1 MEGGNAVN
9 DIDTRVVEMQFQNS
23 QFQQKASQTLDM
35 LGKLTNASSMTDA
48 VKGFGN
54 LDQAANNVD
63 LSGLASSIQSIQGHF
78 STAGII
84 ADQVLRDL
92 VRKAEQYGMQLVNAL
107 VTKPLNAGFGEY
119 NLKMGS
125 VQTIMAST
133 GESIETVNG
142 YLEELNKYSDQ
153 TIYSFSDMTNNIGK
167 FTNAGVK
174 LEDAVLAIKGIS
186 NEAALSGANAQEA
199 SRAMYNFSQALAS
212 GYVKLIDWKSIE
224 NANMATKG
232 FKEELLKTAAE
243 VGTLTKLEG
252 ELDDQGNQLY
262 RTEKG
267 NLVSATKEFNNTLQ
281 DAWMT
286 TDVLIPTLGKYADET
301 TEIGQKAF
309 HAAQDI
315 KTIPMLFDTLGEAL
329 GSGWAQSFEIIIGD
343 LEEAKEM
350 LTSVGNLL
358 GDMISKSADARNAVL
373 QRWSDLGGREDISE
387 SIHNLIYAYNSI
399 VEPLKRAFKDI
410 FPVDFGKRLK
420 EITQW
425 ISKFTKNLQVIGTKQ
440 QKMEQ
445 VFRGVFAVIDIVIQG
460 VKTLWGI
467 IKSFLG
473 GVSDAV
479 SPVGDVLVTISKYL
493 VIIDDIVHN
502 GIDSV
507 LMLNRRSADA
517 AFFLSDE
524 ALKLRDLYLKAVE
537 FLDQT
542 KEKLKPLTDALKK
555 FWDKFKE
562 ILDSIFKK
570 KDEETPLDDVA
581 ADAEKTVTFLDRLKQ
596 VASGIGRFFVNFG
609 ATIINVFASLMEFVS
624 PIITSIG
631 NALKDLWDSIKD
643 TFTTDAGAIDFK
655 KIFESLF
662 VGGLGA
668 IGIDAFVKTLNSTG
682 GIIDT
687 IKETVQ
693 NLVDSL
699 GNIFKKTDNSSIDN
713 IEKIAKSLLILAAAV
728 FILASIEPEKLAAS
742 IAAVAIL
749 LNSVLKFIASVAM
762 MGARSR
768 RSMKAA
774 ASSLIKVAAA
784 ILVLSVAMKI
794 MASMDIGQLVTSMI
808 ATIILLSAVT
818 TVITALSKLEGLS
831 KGSSKGVRSIL
842 AVAAAVLVLAVAV
855 KSLSQ
860 LSIEELAK
868 GIGSVIILLAA
879 LAGFIVATN
888 NKGMKFGKAA
898 GILLIAA
905 SLLIINKA
913 VKDLGALDL
922 VTLAK
927 GIGGVV
933 VILAALAGFTAITNG
948 SKGMLVTAAAMV
960 VLGAA
965 LLIVTNVITQLGN
978 LPLEQWALGI
988 VGMALAIGIMV
999 GSMML
1004 LSTIDTATLLGVS
1017 AAMLI
1022 FSVALLAITP
1032 AIMAFA
1038 ELSLGEVA
1046 TALLV
1051 LVGIFAAL
1059 GAAGLLLGPIAP
1071 VILTVAAALALLGVG
1086 VLSFAAGLA
1095 LLSAAIIALGAAAV
1109 SVPAAILAIGAV
1121 ITGLTG
1127 VILKAVEDIILGLLK
1142 FIGDALPLI
1151 VEILTGL
1158 IVAICTALTDSIPA
1172 LINTLAAIFD
1182 ALIPFL
1188 YTYVPLII
1196 DLALYLLESL
1206 LQSIADHIQDII
1218 NAGADIVINLINGI
1232 GEKFPEIINAGFDMV
1247 LQILEGINNAVEEKA
1262 DDIIASGLE
1271 IAGNLVGGVIRGIGD
1286 GAGRI
1291 WTEIKSAVSDA
1302 YEGAKQWLG
1311 INSPSRKFRELG
1323 KYTAEGM
1330 AVGLDDVDVRAA
1342 GKEMAGRIEDGAK
1355 EGVGDLDKSVGEKFN
1370 DTLSKINGWFQENM
1384 DANPVIAPVLDLSNV
1399 SSGIGDISTM
1409 LGSVDNTE
1417 FGTAMNLDVGGM
1429 ASSIGNP
1436 LGSINAPSAIDTKS
1450 ALNRGDTSITNT
1462 FNITGDDPTEI
1473 ANKVSDILNRQTQRE
1488 ATVWA

>member
-1 MEGGNAVN
+1 MSKN
-9 DIDTRVVEMQFQNS
+9 IDTKVVEMQFQNS
-23 QFQQKASQTLDM
+23 QFQQKASQTLET
-35 LGKLTNASSMTDA
+35 LGKLSNAASMSGA

-54 LDQAANNVD
+54 LDKAANNVD
-63 LSGLASSIQSIQGHF
+63 LSGLSSSIQDIQKHF

-84 ADQVLRDL
+84 ADTVLRDI
-92 VRKAEQYGMQLVNAL
+92 VHMAERYGMQIVNAL

-232 FKEELLKTAAE
+232 FKDELLKTAAE

-262 RTEKG
+262 RTTKG

-281 DAWMT
+281 DAWLT

-399 VEPLKRAFKDI
+399 IEPLKRAFRDI
-410 FPVDFGKRLK
+410 FPVDFGKKLK
-420 EITQW
+420 DITQW
-425 ISKFTKNLQVIGTKQ
+425 IENFTKNLQVIGTKQ

-460 VKTLWGI
+460 VKALWGVV
-467 IKSFLG
+467 KSFFG
-473 GVSDAV
+473 GVSEAV

-502 GIDSV
+502 GIDNV

-570 KDEETPLDDVA
+570 KDEETPLDDIA
-581 ADAEKTVTFLDRLKQ
+581 ADAEKTVTFLDKLKR
-596 VASGIGRFFVNFG
+596 VASGIGRFFLNFG
-609 ATIINVFASLMEFVS
+609 TTIINVFTSLMEFVS
-624 PIITSIG
+624 PLVTAIG
-631 NALKDLWDSIKD
+631 NGLQTLWASIKE
-643 TFTTDAGAIDFK
+643 TFTTDAGTIDFQ
-655 KIFESLF
+655 KIFEGAF

-668 IGIDAFVKTLNSTG
+668 GIGILIKRVSDFLNGDG
-682 GIIDT
+682 GLIKT
-687 IKETVQ
+687 IKDA
-693 NLVDSL
+693 VDSL
-699 GNIFKKTDNSSIDN
+699 TGIFKKSDVSGVETMR
-713 IEKIAKSLLILAAAV
+713 EFAKSLLILAAAI
-728 FILASIEPEKLAAS
+728 FILASVEPEELAAS
-742 IAAVAIL
+742 VMATSIL
-749 LNSVLKFIASVAM
+749 MNSILKFIMAVST
-762 MGARSR
+762 MGMRSR

-784 ILVLSVAMKI
+784 ILVLSIAMKL
-794 MASMDIGQLVTSMI
+794 MSTMDIGQLVTSML
-808 ATIILLSAVT
+808 ATIILLAAVK
-818 TVITALSKLEGLS
+818 TVITTLSKLDGLS
-831 KGSSKGVRSIL
+831 KGSSKGVGSIL
-842 AVAAAVLVLAVAV
+842 AVAAAVLVLTVAV

-868 GIGSVIILLAA
+868 GIGSVVILLAA

-888 NKGMKFGKAA
+888 KKGMKFGNAL
-898 GILLIAA
+898 GILLIVT
-905 SLLIINKA
+905 SLLIINKV

-922 VTLAK
+922 ETLAK
-927 GIGGVV
+927 GIGSVV
-933 VILAALAGFTAITNG
+933 IILAALAGFTAVTSG

-965 LLIVTNVITQLGN
+965 LLIVTNVITQLGS
-978 LPLEQWALGI
+978 LPLNQWALGI
-988 VGMALAIGIMV
+988 TGMALAIGIMV
-999 GSMML
+999 ASMML
-1004 LSTIDTATLLGVS
+1004 LSSINTVTLLAVS
-1017 AAMLI
+1017 AAMLT
-1022 FSVALLAITP
+1022 FSLALLAITP
-1032 AIMAFA
+1032 AIMAFSQ
-1038 ELSLGEVA
+1038 LSIGEVGM
-1046 TALLV
+1046 ALLT

-1071 VILTVAAALALLGVG
+1071 AILSVAAALALLGVG
-1086 VLSFAAGLA
+1086 VLAFAAGLA
-1095 LLSAAIIALGAAAV
+1095 LLSAAIIALSAAAV
-1109 SVPAAILAIGAV
+1109 AVPAAILAIGAV
-1121 ITGLTG
+1121 ILGLTEI
-1127 VILKAVEDIILGLLK
+1127 ILQSVEMIILGVLK
-1142 FIGDALPLI
+1142 FIKEALPLI
-1151 VEILTGL
+1151 VEILADL
-1158 IVAICTALTDSIPA
+1158 IIAICTALTDAIPS
-1172 LINTLAAIFD
+1172 LISTLAAIFD

-1188 YTYVPLII
+1188 YTYVPQII
-1196 DLALYLLESL
+1196 DLALYLLESF
-1206 LQSIADHIQDII
+1206 LQSIADKLPDII
-1218 NAGADIVINLINGI
+1218 NTGADIVIGLVNGI
-1232 GEKFPEIINAGFDMV
+1232 GEKFPEIVNAGFDMV
-1247 LQILEGINNAVEEKA
+1247 LQILDGINDAISEKG
-1262 DDIIASGLE
+1262 DDIVASGLE
-1271 IAGNLVGGVIRGIGD
+1271 IAGNLISSIVRGIGE

-1291 WTEIKSAVSDA
+1291 WNEITSAVSEA
-1302 YEGAKQWLG
+1302 YYSAKSWLG

-1323 KYTAEGM
+1323 KYSAEGM
-1330 AVGLDDVDVRAA
+1330 AVGLNDVNVRAA
-1342 GKEMAGRIEDGAK
+1342 GKEMASRIEEGAK
-1355 EGVGDLDKSVGEKFN
+1355 EGVGDLDKSVGDKFN
-1370 DTLSKINGWFQENM
+1370 DTLAKINNWFQDNM
-1384 DANPVIAPVLDLSNV
+1384 DANPVISPVLDLSNV
-1399 SSGIGDISTM
+1399 STGVGDISSM
-1409 LGSVDNTE
+1409 LGTVDGMDLGMT
-1417 FGTAMNLDVGGM
+1417 GNLDVGGI
-1429 ASSIGNP
+1429 ASSMNNP
-1436 LGSINAPSAIDTKS
+1436 LNSLTSSNPFGSLGGN
-1450 ALNRGDTSITNT
+1450 NQNTSITNT
-1462 FNITGDDPTEI
+1462 FNITGDDPQAI
-1473 ANKVSDILNRQTQRE
+1473 ANEVSKILNRQTQRE

>member
-1 MEGGNAVN
+1 MSKDV
-9 DIDTRVVEMQFQNS
+9 DTKIVEMQFQNS
-23 QFQQKASQTLDM
+23 QFQQKASQTLEM
-35 LGKLTNASSMTDA
+35 LGKLSNAASMSGA

-54 LDQAANNVD
+54 LDKAVNNVD
-63 LSGLASSIQSIQGHF
+63 LSGLSSSIQDIQKHF

-84 ADQVLRDL
+84 ADTVLRDI
-92 VRKAEQYGMQLVNAL
+92 VHMAERYGMQIVNAL

-232 FKEELLKTAAE
+232 FKDELLKTAAE

-262 RTEKG
+262 RTTKG

-281 DAWMT
+281 DAWLT

-399 VEPLKRAFKDI
+399 VEPLKRAFRDI

-420 EITQW
+420 DITQW
-425 ISKFTKNLQVIGTKQ
+425 IENFTKNLQVIGTKQ

-460 VKTLWGI
+460 VKVLWSVV
-467 IKSFLG
+467 KSFFG
-473 GVSDAV
+473 GVSEAV

-502 GIDSV
+502 GIDNV

-542 KEKLKPLTDALKK
+542 KEKLKPLTDALQK

-581 ADAEKTVTFLDRLKQ
+581 ADAEKTVTFLDKLKR
-596 VASGIGRFFVNFG
+596 VASGIGRFFLNFG
-609 ATIINVFASLMEFVS
+609 TMIINVFTSLMDFVS
-624 PIITSIG
+624 PLVTAIG
-631 NALKDLWDSIKD
+631 NGLQTLWASIKE
-643 TFTTDAGAIDFK
+643 TFTTDAGTIDFQ
-655 KIFESLF
+655 KIFEGLF

-668 IGIDAFVKTLNSTG
+668 GIGVLIKRVSDFLNGDG
-682 GIIDT
+682 GLIKT
-687 IKETVQ
+687 IKDA
-693 NLVDSL
+693 VDSL
-699 GNIFKKTDNSSIDN
+699 TGIFKKSDVSGVETMR
-713 IEKIAKSLLILAAAV
+713 EFAKSLLILAAAI
-728 FILASIEPEKLAAS
+728 FILASVEPEELAAS
-742 IAAVAIL
+742 VMATGIL
-749 LNSVLKFIASVAM
+749 MNSILKFIMAVST
-762 MGARSR
+762 MGVRSR

-784 ILVLSVAMKI
+784 ILILSVAMKL
-794 MASMDIGQLVTSMI
+794 MASLDIQQLVVSMI
-808 ATIILLSAVT
+808 AMVILLKAVT
-818 TVITALSKLEGLS
+818 TVITSLSKIEKFS
-831 KGSSKGVRSIL
+831 KGTSQGIKSIL
-842 AVAAAVLVLAVAV
+842 AVAAAVLLLTVAV
-855 KSLSQ
+855 KTLSK

-888 NKGMKFGKAA
+888 KKGMKFGKAA

-933 VILAALAGFTAITNG
+933 IILAALAGFTAITKKG

-965 LLIVTNVITQLGN
+965 LLIVTNAITQLGSLSLN
-978 LPLEQWALGI
+978 QWALGI
-988 VGMALAIGIMV
+988 TGMALAV
-999 GSMML
+999 GVMTAALML
-1004 LSTIDTATLLGVS
+1004 LSQIDTKRLLGVS
-1017 AAMLI
+1017 AAMLV
-1022 FSVALLAITP
+1022 FSLALLTLTP

-1038 ELSLGEVA
+1038 KLSIGEIA
-1046 TALLV
+1046 KALLT
-1051 LVGIFAAL
+1051 LVGIFAIL
-1059 GAAGLLLGPIAP
+1059 GLAAAVLEPMIPAILG
-1071 VILTVAAALALLGVG
+1071 VAAAVALLGVG
-1086 VLSFAAGLA
+1086 IAAFGAGL
-1095 LLSAAIIALGAAAV
+1095 LLLATAITAVSIAAA
-1109 SVPAAILAIGAV
+1109 SVPGAVLAIGAAIVGLIPIV
-1121 ITGLTG
+1121 IGAIG
-1127 VILKAVEDIILGLLK
+1127 QIILGIINFVHEAIPAIIELLAD
-1142 FIGDALPLI
+1142 II
-1151 VEILTGL
+1151 I
-1158 IVAICTALTDSIPA
+1158 AICTAIIEAVPSIIA
-1172 LINTLAAIFD
+1172 ALAAIFD
-1182 ALIPFL
+1182 AVLPFL
-1188 YTYVPLII
+1188 GTYVPAIVNLGLELVAALLVGLGEKLPDIIEAGANLII
-1196 DLALYLLESL
+1196 KFLE
-1206 LQSIADHIQDII
+1206 
-1218 NAGADIVINLINGI
+1218 GI
-1232 GEKFPEIINAGFDMV
+1232 GEKLPDIVMAGLDMV
-1247 LQILEGINNAVEEKA
+1247 VKIIEGINQGIREKG
-1262 DDIIASGLE
+1262 DDIVAGALE
-1271 IAGNLVGGVIRGIGD
+1271 IAGSLISALVRGISD

-1291 WTEIKSAVSDA
+1291 WQALKDGISDA
-1302 YEGAKQWLG
+1302 WNGAKEWLG

-1323 KYTAEGM
+1323 KYSAEGF
-1330 AVGLDDVDVRAA
+1330 AVGAESVNLAEA
-1342 GKEMAGRIEDGAK
+1342 GETMAKSIEQGAENGIEDSR
-1355 EGVGDLDKSVGEKFN
+1355 EGLN
-1370 DTLSKINGWFQENM
+1370 DRLSKLSEWLESNI
-1384 DANPVIAPVLDLSNV
+1384 DSAPVIAPVLDLSNV
-1399 SSGIGDISTM
+1399 SAGVGDINTM
-1409 LGSVDNTE
+1409 LGNIDGSGID
-1417 FGTAMNLDVGGM
+1417 FGTTGFDLGGM
-1429 ASSIGNP
+1429 TSSIGKP
-1436 LGSINAPSAIDTKS
+1436 LGSTNAVSVPGQNGTTDQS
-1450 ALNRGDTSITNT
+1450 TSITNT
-1462 FNITGDDPTEI
+1462 FNITGDNPQDI
-1473 ANKVSDILNRQTQRE
+1473 ANEISTILQRQYDRRN
-1488 ATVWA
+1488 AVWA